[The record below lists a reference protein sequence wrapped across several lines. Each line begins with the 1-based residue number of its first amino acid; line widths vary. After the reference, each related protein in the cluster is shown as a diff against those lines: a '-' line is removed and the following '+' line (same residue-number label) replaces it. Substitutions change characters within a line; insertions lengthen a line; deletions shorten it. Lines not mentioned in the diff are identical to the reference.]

1 MCSNQGCI
9 RENKEHRNMTAKNIM
24 AGIISDDRRP
34 SPAPNVIFTNEFKGQ
49 TNVNDAKLVVMTVFV
64 GSF

>member
-1 MCSNQGCI
+1 
-9 RENKEHRNMTAKNIM
+9 M
-24 AGIISDDRRP
+24 AGIISDERP

-49 TNVNDAKLVVMTVFV
+49 TNVNDAKLLVMTVFV

>member
-1 MCSNQGCI
+1 
-9 RENKEHRNMTAKNIM
+9 MTAKNIM
-24 AGIISDDRRP
+24 AGIISDERRP

-49 TNVNDAKLVVMTVFV
+49 TNVNDAKLLVMTVFV